1 MWRSLESRPSESL
14 ECLKTS
20 LMIESDCISVQKAVF
35 QVGSRILL
43 RIGLKTVHFR
53 FWHGTCSHFDL
64 FKL

>member
-14 ECLKTS
+14 EYLKTS
-20 LMIESDCISVQKAVF
+20 LMNESDCTPVQKEVL

-53 FWHGTCSHFDL
+53 FWHGTYSHFDL